1 MDRSNIGLAGKVKKK
16 YKGIDLDNDREVV
29 NAMFGDIS
37 TVEGALEY
45 LKNYAETLGY
55 EVKEVWNK
63 GGKYEIP
70 EKRANSILL
79 IKNPA
84 TDVEDDYTLKNF
96 IVRVYFYRFYHKRID
111 LKDRRQVR
119 VLNSINFGIGFS
131 YYTSF
136 YKNERPNWWWS
147 GSGLEIDKDI
157 EEKYGE
163 EETYSSS
170 TKLTP
175 EFIPFVFSM
184 IDKYRD
190 TSSLEESVSSL
201 GLSSKVKRGF
211 EKKDPVDEI
220 SEEFF
225 NLKTIEEAKDFIKSY
240 AKSHGYSGSIYE
252 TSDEEIVDT
261 KKPDTVWIQDAI
273 YHQECSLII
282 VTHKLKFNGGKG
294 HKVQRKIYKN
304 IRENPRYET
313 VSVSFGHIFRKKET
327 PSPEDWISYWNL
339 TSDARLTKNLTVS
352 VITRLFKMADD
363 LNTDADTFVE
373 LRESTTSLGLGNKLK
388 KTYSKKTTEDSIKD
402 MQVEYLKSKY
412 LEHLN
417 TALYG
422 TDGTS
427 ENGFG
432 FICDDASAKEH
443 DGITYPGCSLFP
455 FRDGTWSFSS
465 NLLANPSGDQYFY
478 CIEVSCFNVADLSTA
493 DFTITKDDLTS
504 EQYDEIEND
513 MDIVPQ
519 F

>member
-45 LKNYAETLGY
+45 LKNYAESLGY

-96 IVRVYFYRFYHKRID
+96 IVRVYFYRFYHKRVD

-136 YKNERPNWWWS
+136 YKNERPNWWWL

-184 IDKYRD
+184 IDKYRAV
-190 TSSLEESVSSL
+190 SLLDESVSSL

-211 EKKDPVDEI
+211 EKKDSVDEI
-220 SEEFF
+220 SDEFF
-225 NLKTIEEAKDFIKSY
+225 NLKTIEEAKDFVKAY

-252 TSDEEIVDT
+252 TSEEDVVDT
-261 KKPDTVWIQDAI
+261 KKADTVWIQESL
-273 YHQECSLII
+273 YLQECALII
-282 VTHKLKFNGGKG
+282 VTHKLKLNVEKG
-294 HKVQRKIYKN
+294 HKVQRKIYKD

-313 VSVSFGHIFRKKET
+313 VSVRFGHMFRKKET
-327 PSPEDWISYWNL
+327 PTHEDWLDYWNL
-339 TSDARLTKNLTVS
+339 TGNGRLTTNLTVS
-352 VITRLFKMADD
+352 VIISLFKMADD
-363 LNTDADTFVE
+363 LNTDADNFVE
-373 LRESTTSLGLGNKLK
+373 LRESTTSLGLADKLK
-388 KTYSKKTTEDSIKD
+388 KTYSKRTSEDSVKD
-402 MQVEYLKSKY
+402 MQIDYLKTKY
-412 LEHLN
+412 LEHLS

-422 TDGTS
+422 NDDNRVNT
-427 ENGFG
+427 FG

-443 DGITYPGCSLFP
+443 EGVTYPGCLLFP
-455 FRDGTWSFSS
+455 FSDGTWSFSS
-465 NLLANPSGDQYFY
+465 NLLANPLGDQFFY
-478 CIEVSCFNVADLSTA
+478 CIEVSCFNAADLSTA
-493 DFTITKDDLTS
+493 DFTITKDDLSS
-504 EQYDEIEND
+504 EQYDEIENN
-513 MDIVPQ
+513 MDIMLQ
-519 F
+519 